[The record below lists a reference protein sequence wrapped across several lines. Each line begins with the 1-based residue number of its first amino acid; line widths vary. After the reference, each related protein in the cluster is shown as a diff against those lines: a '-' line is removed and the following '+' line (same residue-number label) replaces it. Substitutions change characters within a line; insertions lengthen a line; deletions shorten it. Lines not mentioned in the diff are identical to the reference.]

1 MNGDDDNDDDD
12 DDNDD
17 DDDDNI
23 ADSGEVSG
31 KDNYDTHQYFMR
43 II

>member
-1 MNGDDDNDDDD
+1 MNGDDDNV
-12 DDNDD
+12 D

-31 KDNYDTHQYFMR
+31 KDNYDPHLYFMR